1 MRHLSI
7 RARLTL
13 WYTGIL
19 GATLLVLGGVAYGLL
34 LRGLWHDVD
43 TTLESVAKAVAQS
56 ASQADEGVASP
67 DMDALLH
74 RFFGPSFADRFFQF
88 LDPRGRVD
96 PRYPRPYAPLGV
108 SPKALKNATEG
119 YATYETIPGPETYPV
134 RILTFPI
141 VAGGK
146 MVNVLQVGM
155 SLEGLHRGRAN
166 FLWTLAAL
174 IPVALVLAGG
184 SGWLLARRALR
195 PVDRMTQAA
204 RRISAER
211 FAQRLEGAE
220 ADDELGRLAR
230 TLNEM
235 LGRLEDGFV
244 QVRRFTADAS
254 HELRTPLTVMK
265 GEMEVAL
272 RGARDPAEYR
282 RVMASALEEVAR
294 MGRLVDDLLLLSRA
308 DAGALR
314 WGRDP
319 VELDRLTEEVAK
331 QGEVLGRAR
340 GVVVRIQHLEPLIA
354 QGDEQRLKQLLL
366 NLVDNAIKYT
376 PAGGHV
382 TLALRQVAEQA
393 GHGDLTPSETH
404 PNRQIAQ
411 SPPSPSTDWAEIA
424 VQDTGAG
431 IPDEALPRIF
441 ERFYRADDARSREV
455 GGAGLGLCIAKTIA
469 EAHGGTIGAQS
480 ALGTGTTFTVR
491 LPLRG

>member
-19 GATLLVLGGVAYGLL
+19 GATLLVLGGVAFGLL
-34 LRGLWHDVD
+34 LRTLWHDVD

-56 ASQADEGVASP
+56 AVQTDAGVASQ

-96 PRYPRPYAPLGV
+96 PRYPRPSAPLGV
-108 SPKALKNATEG
+108 SPKALNNATEG
-119 YATYETIPGPETYPV
+119 YATYETIPGPEQYPV

-155 SLEGLHRGRAN
+155 SLEGLYRGRAN

-220 ADDELGRLAR
+220 TDDELGRLAR

-235 LGRLEDGFV
+235 LGRLEAGFV

-272 RGARDPAEYR
+272 RSARDPAEYR
-282 RVMASALEEVAR
+282 RVMVSALEEVAR

-393 GHGDLTPSETH
+393 GNRDSTPSESP

-411 SPPSPSTDWAEIA
+411 SPPPFSADWAEIA

-431 IPDEALPRIF
+431 IPAEALPRIF

-469 EAHGGTIGAQS
+469 EAHGGTIEVQS
-480 ALGTGTTFTVR
+480 TLGTGSTFTAR